1 MIDDLKSDAIYEA
14 KFCQVYLMTSNF
26 SMELLYNNEHN
37 TLRYYISITSVA
49 KKDVH

>member
-1 MIDDLKSDAIYEA
+1 MLISQIE
-14 KFCQVYLMTSNF
+14 FCQVYLMTSNF